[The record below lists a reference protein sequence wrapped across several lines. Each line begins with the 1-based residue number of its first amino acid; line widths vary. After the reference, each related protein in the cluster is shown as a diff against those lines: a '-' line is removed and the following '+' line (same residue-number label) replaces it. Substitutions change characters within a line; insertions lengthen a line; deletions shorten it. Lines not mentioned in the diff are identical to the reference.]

1 MPSPSDF
8 KTAGKVIAVKDGA
21 VIFNPRATRY
31 QWELKT
37 STSYAGPLNIPVEA
51 LLRADAR
58 KVYTVPSGGNFVT
71 PITGP
76 PRIVQGRVRYA
87 DDRQIVVQANA
98 FFIIDL
104 PPVDTAIDL
113 DNGPIAVNTMVN
125 VVALPGAIFELV
137 VAVVAS
143 VPSGVLAA
151 PAASAAAA
159 APIAP

>member
-1 MPSPSDF
+1 M
-8 KTAGKVIAVKDGA
+8 
-21 VIFNPRATRY
+21 
-31 QWELKT
+31 
-37 STSYAGPLNIPVEA
+37 
-51 LLRADAR
+51 
-58 KVYTVPSGGNFVT
+58 
-71 PITGP
+71 
-76 PRIVQGRVRYA
+76 
-87 DDRQIVVQANA
+87 QANA